1 MSWYRHWEGSFHV
14 KHAVPERKG
23 SWEKAIAIA
32 VVNQKGGVGKTTT
45 TISLAAS
52 LVEQGY
58 RVLLIDADPQGNAG
72 SGAGIERKD
81 EQVTLY
87 DVLVNEAEVQEA
99 MVPTESGVIVLPST
113 MDLAAAEIELVSAM
127 GREYRLRDALIPLLD
142 EIDVILIDCP
152 PSLGLLTINAL
163 CAADAVLIPV
173 QAEYFALE
181 GLGALQQNLSLVR
194 RHLNAQLYTLGVVMT
209 MVDTRT
215 KLATAVEDDVRGYFG
230 DMVFSARIPRTVR
243 LAEAP
248 SFAQPITV
256 FDSPS
261 RGAMAYRRLAAEVI
275 ERINLWKGQ
284 G

>member
-1 MSWYRHWEGSFHV
+1 MSWYRHWESQFHV
-14 KHAVPERKG
+14 KHPVPERKG
-23 SWEKAIAIA
+23 SWGDAVTIA

-58 RVLLIDADPQGNAG
+58 RVLLIDADPQGNAS
-72 SGAGIERKD
+72 SGAGALLEERKSN
-81 EQVTLY
+81 LY
-87 DVLVNEAEVQEA
+87 NVLVDEVPVEDA
-99 MVPTESGVIVLPST
+99 LIPTESGVIVLPST

-127 GREYRLRDALIPLLD
+127 GREYRLREALSPVKD
-142 EIDVILIDCP
+142 ELDVILIDCP

-163 CAADAVLIPV
+163 CAADALLIPV

-194 RHLNAQLYTLGVVMT
+194 RHLNSQLYTLGVVMT
-209 MVDTRT
+209 MVDSRT
-215 KLATAVEDDVRGYFG
+215 KLASAVEDDVRGYFG
-230 DMVFSARIPRTVR
+230 DMVFSTRIPRTVR

-261 RGAMAYRRLAAEVI
+261 RGAMAYRRLAGEVI
-275 ERINLWKGQ
+275 DRLDKWKGQ

>member
-1 MSWYRHWEGSFHV
+1 MSWYRHWEGTFHV
-14 KHAVPERKG
+14 KHSVPERKG
-23 SWEKAIAIA
+23 AWGSAVTIA

-45 TISLAAS
+45 TISLASS

-72 SGAGIERKD
+72 SGLGAEPGD
-81 EQVTLY
+81 DQPTLY
-87 DVLVNEAEVQEA
+87 DVLVDQVEAQNA
-99 MVPTESGVIVLPST
+99 LIPTESGVIVLPST
-113 MDLAAAEIELVSAM
+113 MDLAAVEIELVTAM
-127 GREYRLRDALIPLLD
+127 GREYRLRDALAPLVGEMD
-142 EIDVILIDCP
+142 IVLIDCP

-181 GLGALQQNLSLVR
+181 GLGALQQNLQLVR

-215 KLATAVEDDVRGYFG
+215 KLAVAVEDDVRGYFG
-230 DMVFSARIPRTVR
+230 DMVFTSRIPRTVR

-261 RGAMAYRRLAAEVI
+261 RGAMAYRRLASEVI
-275 ERINLWKGQ
+275 ERINGWKGQ

>member
-1 MSWYRHWEGSFHV
+1 MSWYRHWESQFHV
-14 KHAVPERKG
+14 KQPVPERKG
-23 SWEKAIAIA
+23 SWGPAVTIA
-32 VVNQKGGVGKTTT
+32 VINQKGGVGKTTT

-52 LVEQGY
+52 LVESGY
-58 RVLLIDADPQGNAG
+58 RTVLVDADPQGNAG
-72 SGAGIERKD
+72 SGAGALLEDSKAS
-81 EQVTLY
+81 LY
-87 DVLVNEAEVQEA
+87 DVLVDQVDVQEVL
-99 MVPTESGVIVLPST
+99 VPTESGVIVLPST

-127 GREYRLRDALIPLLD
+127 GREYRLKEALSTIKD
-142 EIDVILIDCP
+142 EVDVILIDCP

-163 CAADAVLIPV
+163 CAADALLIPV

-209 MVDTRT
+209 MVDSRT
-215 KLATAVEDDVRGYFG
+215 KLAGAVEDDVRKYFG
-230 DMVFSARIPRTVR
+230 DMVFDTRIPRTIR

-248 SFAQPITV
+248 SFAQPITM

-261 RGAMAYRRLAAEVI
+261 RGAMAYRRLAGEVI
-275 ERINLWKGQ
+275 GRLNTWKGQ

>member
-1 MSWYRHWEGSFHV
+1 MSWYRHWESQFHV
-14 KHAVPERKG
+14 KHPVPERKG
-23 SWEKAIAIA
+23 SWGDAVTIA

-58 RVLLIDADPQGNAG
+58 RVLLIDADPQGNAS
-72 SGAGIERKD
+72 SGAGAPLEERKSN
-81 EQVTLY
+81 LY
-87 DVLVNEAEVQEA
+87 NVLVDEVEVEEALI
-99 MVPTESGVIVLPST
+99 PTESGVIVLPST

-127 GREYRLRDALIPLLD
+127 GREYRLREALKPVKEEL
-142 EIDVILIDCP
+142 DVILIDCP

-163 CAADAVLIPV
+163 CAADALLIPV

-194 RHLNAQLYTLGVVMT
+194 RHLNSQLYTLGVVMT
-209 MVDTRT
+209 MVDSRT
-215 KLATAVEDDVRGYFG
+215 KLASAVEDDVRGYFG
-230 DMVFSARIPRTVR
+230 DMVFSTRIPRTVR

-261 RGAMAYRRLAAEVI
+261 RGAMAYRRLAGEVI
-275 ERINLWKGQ
+275 DRLDKWKGQ